1 MVLSLKIFYAILMG
15 VLLETI
21 QFGGG
26 TYVPLEGGMTEISGG
41 FLLMSI
47 MCWGMVHPIIFGK
60 RNG

>member
-26 TYVPLEGGMTEISGG
+26 TYVPLEGGM
-41 FLLMSI
+41 
-47 MCWGMVHPIIFGK
+47 
-60 RNG
+60 RD